1 VIASWQILDAATATR
16 KRLLRAGFVPIP
28 TEGKRPPV
36 PGWQNLAATEA
47 DIDGWFHQYDSALNT
62 GVLTRTTPAV
72 DSDVDDPDVAEE
84 IEALLWEIIGTRGMV
99 RFGQPPKR
107 AALFRTET
115 PFAKIAT
122 PVFAS
127 PTQQRHRVEV
137 LCDGQQVVV
146 LGTHPGTGKPYS
158 WHGGEP
164 GDVARADLPEL
175 TQKVAGEFIAR
186 AAAIMRARGWT
197 EEPRKSN
204 GAHHG
209 GDTGD
214 EFDAIYG
221 GRERKYA
228 LAALQGCADELASMA
243 PDSGRN
249 DKLNAL
255 AFRLGTMSARGW
267 ISRDEVTDRLFQ
279 AAAAC
284 RLVAD
289 DGETATRATLES
301 GLRNGELTPHPDL
314 AEETQP
320 QGDKADAPVI
330 LEPLP
335 FIDMSAWRIDQ
346 APPRDWS
353 VRELIPRRNLFLL
366 SGDGAAGKTLLAL
379 QLGIAHALGRDWIG
393 TLPEPGPFLY
403 FGAEDEPNEL
413 YCRLADILKHYHAD
427 FPDLQ
432 DQVQLLSY
440 AGEDAVLGSVNRAG
454 IVTPTL
460 LYERLLKAAAEMKPA
475 MICIDTAADTFVGNE
490 IDRSQV
496 RQFIGLL
503 RRLAIQANGHVFL
516 NSHVSLTGISSG
528 SGLSGSTAWH
538 NSVRAR
544 GYLTSVKTDK
554 DEEPD
559 PTLRRL
565 EFKKNNYGPI
575 ARSIDLR
582 WERGVYVPV
591 GGIGSVDK
599 MAKEQ
604 TADQLFTALL
614 DRFNGQGRNVSEKAT
629 AKNYAPTVFG
639 KEAEAKKYGLR
650 KADFE
655 AAMRRLFDAS
665 QIAVEPYG
673 PPCRGT
679 TRLVTK

>member
-1 VIASWQILDAATATR
+1 MLATWQILDAATATR
-16 KRLLRAGFVPIP
+16 KRLLTAGYVPIP
-28 TEGKRPPV
+28 TEGKKPPV

-47 DIDGWFHQYDSALNT
+47 DIDDWFRQYDTALNT
-62 GVLTRTTPAV
+62 GLLTRTTPGV
-72 DSDVDDPDVAEE
+72 DIDVLDPDVADE

-115 PFAKIAT
+115 PFKKILT
-122 PVFAS
+122 PSFTS
-127 PTQQRHRVEV
+127 PSGKKNKVEV
-137 LCDGQQVVV
+137 LCDGQQIVVF
-146 LGTHPGTGKPYS
+146 GTHPDTGKPYA

-164 GDVARADLPEL
+164 GDIARADLPEL
-175 TQKVAGEFIAR
+175 TRAAASEFITGAT
-186 AAAIMRARGWT
+186 AIMRARGWT
-197 EEPRKSN
+197 EEVRKLN
-204 GAHHG
+204 GVHHAG
-209 GDTGD
+209 SASDD
-214 EFDAIYG
+214 FDALYG
-221 GRERKYA
+221 NRERKYA
-228 LAALQGCADELASMA
+228 LAALQGCAEELATMA
-243 PDSGRN
+243 PASGRN

-255 AFRLGTMSARGW
+255 AFRLGTMSTRGW
-267 ISRDEVTDRLFQ
+267 IGRDEITGKLLQ

-284 RLVAD
+284 QLVAD
-289 DGETATRATLES
+289 DGEAATRATLES
-301 GLRNGELTPHPDL
+301 GLRNGEQAPHANL
-314 AEETQP
+314 ADETQA
-320 QGDKADAPVI
+320 QADIHVV

-335 FIDMSAWRIDQ
+335 YIDMSAWRIDQ
-346 APPRDWS
+346 VPLREWS
-353 VRELIPRRNLFLL
+353 VRDLIPRRNVFLL
-366 SGDGAAGKTLLAL
+366 SGDGAAGKTLLSL

-403 FGAEDEPNEL
+403 FGAEDERNEL
-413 YCRLADILKHYHAD
+413 YCRLADILKHYSAD

-432 DQVQLLSY
+432 GHVRLLSY

-460 LYERLLKAAAEMKPA
+460 LYQRLLKAADEMKPA

-496 RQFIGLL
+496 RQFISLL

-538 NSVRAR
+538 NSVRGR
-544 GYLTSVKTDK
+544 GYLTTLKTDK

-591 GGIGSVDK
+591 GGIASVDK
-599 MAKEQ
+599 MAEEH
-604 TADQLFTALL
+604 TADRLFTALL
-614 DRFNGQGRNVSEKAT
+614 DRFNSQGRNVSEKA
-629 AKNYAPTVFG
+629 ASKNYAPTVFA

-650 KADFE
+650 KADLE
-655 AAMRRLFDAS
+655 AAMRRLFAAS
-665 QIAVEPYG
+665 EIAVEPYG

-679 TRLVTK
+679 TRLVTR